1 MTSSQTSTRR
11 PRADSERNRSLIL
24 TQAEEHF
31 ARFGV
36 GASLESVAR
45 DAGVGSATLY
55 RHFPTREDLLAG
67 IFDRH
72 TDELEVQ
79 IARIQHLED
88 PGEALTQWLTAV
100 EEFFSTFEGLPEPVR
115 AAMIEEG
122 HPLASPCAGFL
133 DRTAEFLEAAQQEG
147 KVRNELRAQD
157 LFLAALALSW
167 VRGSSFTDQQAPANL
182 RSLIRNGYTS

>member
-1 MTSSQTSTRR
+1 MV
-11 PRADSERNRSLIL
+11 
-24 TQAEEHF
+24 QAEEHF
-31 ARFGV
+31 ARLGV
-36 GASLESVAR
+36 GASLEAIAR

-67 IFDRH
+67 IFERH
-72 TDELEVQ
+72 IVELDAE
-79 IARIQHLED
+79 IDRIQHLQD
-88 PGEALTQWLTAV
+88 SGEALAAWLAVV

-133 DRTAEFLEAAQQEG
+133 DRTAEFLEAAQRDG
-147 KVRNELRAQD
+147 KVRKGLRAQD

-167 VRGSSFTDQQAPANL
+167 VRGSSFNDEQTPANL
-182 RSLIRNGYTS
+182 RDVLRNGYGT